1 MNTFIPWPVSPSTPA
16 APFPPGAF
24 CLDLGA
30 GPFSMWFDDQV
41 SFDIVPWHALAA
53 PSQGPTF
60 SVWFND
66 QGQSQLDAT
75 LFREPYAADN
85 DILARYLIADDQWK
99 AGPAAGHYLPITTA
113 LAPLLHAHHASP
125 PPLISPGEL
134 IVDCAALEPVI
145 HLGTPSGCVRFVNSS
160 NLPIEYGGP
169 VEAREFT
176 ILNADRTLDII
187 RPARLV
193 IRPDA
198 IVYTQSLY
206 EGVFTTPLINDDVP
220 DLLLQLREYLWNDG
234 RPLTPLHTSL

>member
-85 DILARYLIADDQWK
+85 DILARYLIADEATAMLDV
-99 AGPAAGHYLPITTA
+99 ITQA
-113 LAPLLHAHHASP
+113 
-125 PPLISPGEL
+125 EL
-134 IVDCAALEPVI
+134 WAALMEVAEEEGMGMILVSHSPALVQRVA
-145 HLGTPSGCVRFVNSS
+145 TRVVR
-160 NLPIEYGGP
+160 L
-169 VEAREFT
+169 A
-176 ILNADRTLDII
+176 
-187 RPARLV
+187 
-193 IRPDA
+193 
-198 IVYTQSLY
+198 
-206 EGVFTTPLINDDVP
+206 
-220 DLLLQLREYLWNDG
+220 
-234 RPLTPLHTSL
+234 